1 MSIYL
6 YACMLPCFICVQ
18 LFATLWT
25 VVHQASLS
33 MEFSRQEYWSGLP
46 YPPPG
51 DILNSELNLF
61 LLHCNK
67 FFTISTIWEAYIC
80 THYIPVFSCEIASV

>member
-6 YACMLPCFICVQ
+6 YAYMLPCFICVQ

-46 YPPPG
+46 YPPPE
-51 DILNSELNLF
+51 DILNSE
-61 LLHCNK
+61 
-67 FFTISTIWEAYIC
+67 IE
-80 THYIPVFSCEIASV
+80 PVSPALQQVLYH

>member
-1 MSIYL
+1 MNVHIYVCL

-51 DILNSELNLF
+51 DILNSEIEPLSPALQQV
-61 LLHCNK
+61 LYH
-67 FFTISTIWEAYIC
+67 
-80 THYIPVFSCEIASV
+80 